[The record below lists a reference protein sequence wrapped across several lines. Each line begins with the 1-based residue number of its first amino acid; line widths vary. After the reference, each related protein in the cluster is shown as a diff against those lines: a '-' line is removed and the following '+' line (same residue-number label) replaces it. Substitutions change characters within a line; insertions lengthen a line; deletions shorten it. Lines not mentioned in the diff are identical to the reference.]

1 MAIRGILKLGKTCT
15 PADNGITLNRAGITG
30 LEINQIEMGS
40 PSPSSRY
47 LDEGKAGKYLFLYHA
62 CSVNAP
68 IHVFALFLP
77 AGNVRLHLV
86 DPATRRQPISRLREV
101 YSDLRQQH
109 RVKHGR
115 CISID
120 YPESRGFSSTYHS
133 SDSAA
138 LKAISRELGLL
149 ENQSFTI
156 IISSMKDQV
165 YFGRSV
171 SKLARFPVLSMSK
184 ARAPHSLD
192 VFPWQTNVAQKMCQR
207 YLSLGPWVDRMTA
220 LAEYYDVPI
229 GHIDGDQPLLLSDVV
244 FARQLVSQDM
254 VLWWSPSGRSDL
266 GGLEDDAR
274 SAEELPNTEFITPG
288 CYSNVCLEV
297 TVRNLSVNSVLH
309 AMAVNELEGSG
320 GTTAFDSVSHTI
332 EEFADGEVQRDL
344 TLGESNVS
352 PQTFGIIKSM
362 VRAWLLDKVR
372 YGFESPA
379 TLAVD
384 HFWRWISSRASHM
397 YDPSIHRFVH
407 SLMRKTFIQ
416 LLAEFKRLGSQVIYA
431 DFSRLLLVT
440 SKPPGTAHA
449 YATYITTA
457 VTSNELFQHIYL
469 NTERFYDFLLFMDQ
483 ANAGGIVCE
492 DPLSVD
498 PPEELVVEMRWN
510 IQLFLP
516 PAIQGE
522 FSDLVRYFLLE
533 MYKAAQKEGQRAPLR
548 VLANGAP
555 DATQRD
561 ANKDR
566 ERDAVRDFISR
577 RLTRKLFRAIDN
589 VQTRMRVAIGD
600 SEAERAL
607 TFPLL
612 PGSHLTLTDPA
623 VELTKFACAVFALA
637 TSFENEVGLLHRN
650 ALELVGVKA
659 FGEQAAFR
667 NPCAPLRLTGVP
679 CRHCDALRDFD
690 FCRDADLL
698 PRPGGGEGRPRW
710 ACTRCGAE
718 HDRTAIEFELIE
730 RVHTLE
736 RAAAQQDLRCARCSQ
751 VRADHVAR
759 VHDCGGSFAN
769 TVNRTDVRRA
779 LRIMVNV
786 AIVHDLNRLRVSA
799 FLPFLPLCSCVH
811 VLQET
816 AQAMLENS

>member
-1 MAIRGILKLGKTCT
+1 M
-15 PADNGITLNRAGITG
+15 
-30 LEINQIEMGS
+30 NQLEMGS
-40 PSPSSRY
+40 PSPRSRY

-77 AGNVRLHLV
+77 TGNVRLHIV
-86 DPATRRQPISRLREV
+86 DPATRRQPIVRLREV
-101 YSDLRQQH
+101 YRDVRQQQH
-109 RVKHGR
+109 EKHGR
-115 CISID
+115 CISIN
-120 YPESRGFSSTYHS
+120 YPESRDFNSAYHS
-133 SDSAA
+133 TDSAA

-149 ENQSFTI
+149 ENQSFTLV
-156 IISSMKDQV
+156 ISSMKDHA
-165 YFGRSV
+165 YFNRFV
-171 SKLARFPVLSMSK
+171 PRLARFPVLSMSK
-184 ARAPHSLD
+184 AKAPHSLD

-207 YLSLGPWVDRMTA
+207 YLSLGSWVDRITA
-220 LAEYYDVPI
+220 LAEYYDIPI

-244 FARQLVSQDM
+244 FARRLVSQGM
-254 VLWWSPSGRSDL
+254 VLWWSPSGRPDL
-266 GGLEDDAR
+266 GGLEDDTR
-274 SAEELPNTEFITPG
+274 LTEELPNTEFITPG

-297 TVRNLSVNSVLH
+297 AVRNLSVNSVLH
-309 AMAVNELEGSG
+309 AMVVNELEGSG

-332 EEFADGEVQRDL
+332 EELTDGQRNL

-352 PQTFGIIKSM
+352 PQTFGIIKAM
-362 VRAWLLDKVR
+362 VKAWLLDKIR

-379 TLAVD
+379 TLAID
-384 HFWRWISSRASHM
+384 HFWRWISSKASHM
-397 YDPSIHRFVH
+397 YDPSIHRFIH
-407 SLMRKTFIQ
+407 GLMRKTFIQ

-483 ANAGGIVCE
+483 ANAGGIVCQ

-510 IQLFLP
+510 IELFLP

-522 FSDLVRYFLLE
+522 FADLVRYFLLE
-533 MYKAAQKEGQRAPLR
+533 MYKAAQKEDQRAPLR
-548 VLANGAP
+548 VLPNGAP
-555 DATQRD
+555 DMTQQD
-561 ANKDR
+561 ANKVH

-577 RLTRKLFRAIDN
+577 RLTRKLFRAIEN
-589 VQTRMRVAIGD
+589 AQSRVRAAIGD
-600 SEAERAL
+600 PEAERAL
-607 TFPLL
+607 SFPLL
-612 PGSHLTLTDPA
+612 PGSHLNLADPA

-637 TSFENEVGLLHRN
+637 NSFGNEVGLLTRN

-659 FGEQAAFR
+659 FGEEAAFR
-667 NPCAPLRLTGVP
+667 NPCAPLRLIGVT

-690 FCRDADLL
+690 FCRDSDLL
-698 PRPGGGEGRPRW
+698 PRAGGTGGEGGPRTPRW

-718 HDRTAIEFELIE
+718 HDRTAVEFELIE
-730 RVHTLE
+730 RAHALE
-736 RAAAQQDLRCARCSQ
+736 RAAAQQDLRCARCAQ

-759 VHDCGGSFAN
+759 IHDCGGSYNN
-769 TVNRTDVRRA
+769 TVNRTDVRRI

-786 AIVHDLNRLRVSA
+786 AIVHDLNRLRVG
-799 FLPFLPLCSCVH
+799 
-811 VLQET
+811 
-816 AQAMLENS
+816 

>member
-1 MAIRGILKLGKTCT
+1 
-15 PADNGITLNRAGITG
+15 
-30 LEINQIEMGS
+30 MGS
-40 PSPSSRY
+40 PSPRSRY
-47 LDEGKAGKYLFLYHA
+47 LDEGKAGKYIFLYHA

-77 AGNVRLHLV
+77 TANVKLHLV

-101 YSDLRQQH
+101 YSDLRQQQH
-109 RVKHGR
+109 ATHGR

-120 YPESRGFSSTYHS
+120 YPESREFTSTYHT

-149 ENQSFTI
+149 ENQNYTV
-156 IISSMKDQV
+156 IISSMKDQA
-165 YFGRSV
+165 YFSRSV
-171 SKLARFPVLSMSK
+171 HRLTRFPILCMSK
-184 ARAPHSLD
+184 AKVPHSLD

-207 YLSLGPWVDRMTA
+207 YLSLGSWIDRITA

-244 FARQLVSQDM
+244 FARRLISQDM
-254 VLWWSPSGRSDL
+254 VLWWSPSGRPDL
-266 GGLEDDAR
+266 GGLEDDTR
-274 SAEELPNTEFITPG
+274 PVEELPNTEFITPG

-309 AMAVNELEGSG
+309 AMAVHELEGSG

-332 EEFADGEVQRDL
+332 DEFADGEVQRDL

-362 VRAWLLDKVR
+362 VRTWLLDKVR

-379 TLAVD
+379 TLAID
-384 HFWRWISSRASHM
+384 HFWRWISSKASHM

-483 ANAGGIVCE
+483 ANAGGVICE
-492 DPLSVD
+492 DPLSAD

-510 IQLFLP
+510 IQRFLP

-561 ANKDR
+561 ANKVR

-577 RLTRKLFRAIDN
+577 RLTRKLFRAIEN
-589 VQTRMRVAIGD
+589 VQSRVRAAVGD
-600 SEAERAL
+600 AEAEAL
-607 TFPLL
+607 SFPLL

-637 TSFENEVGLLHRN
+637 KSSENEVGLLTRN
-650 ALELVGVKA
+650 ALELVGVRA
-659 FGEQAAFR
+659 FGEGAAFR
-667 NPCAPLRLTGVP
+667 NPCAPLRLNGVP

-690 FCRDADLL
+690 FCRDEDLL
-698 PRPGGGEGRPRW
+698 PRSDGAGAGGEGHRRPRW
-710 ACTRCGAE
+710 ACARCGAE
-718 HDRTAIEFELIE
+718 HDRTAVEFELIE
-730 RVHTLE
+730 RVHALE
-736 RAAAQQDLRCARCSQ
+736 RAAAQQDLRCSRCAQ

-759 VHDCGGSFAN
+759 VHDCGGSFQT
-769 TVNRTDVRRA
+769 TVNRTDVRRM
-779 LRIMVNV
+779 LRTMVNV
-786 AIVHDLNRLRVSA
+786 AIVHDLSRLRVS
-799 FLPFLPLCSCVH
+799 PFCSSLCSCFIGLSCPCLTGNSSGH
-811 VLQET
+811 VGKL
-816 AQAMLENS
+816 MMNICPIHLLEQSLY

>member
-1 MAIRGILKLGKTCT
+1 
-15 PADNGITLNRAGITG
+15 
-30 LEINQIEMGS
+30 
-40 PSPSSRY
+40 
-47 LDEGKAGKYLFLYHA
+47 
-62 CSVNAP
+62 
-68 IHVFALFLP
+68 
-77 AGNVRLHLV
+77 
-86 DPATRRQPISRLREV
+86 
-101 YSDLRQQH
+101 
-109 RVKHGR
+109 
-115 CISID
+115 
-120 YPESRGFSSTYHS
+120 
-133 SDSAA
+133 
-138 LKAISRELGLL
+138 
-149 ENQSFTI
+149 
-156 IISSMKDQV
+156 
-165 YFGRSV
+165 
-171 SKLARFPVLSMSK
+171 
-184 ARAPHSLD
+184 
-192 VFPWQTNVAQKMCQR
+192 
-207 YLSLGPWVDRMTA
+207 MTA

-244 FARQLVSQDM
+244 FARRLISQDM
-254 VLWWSPSGRSDL
+254 ILWWSPSGRPDL
-266 GGLEDDAR
+266 GGLEDDTR
-274 SAEELPNTEFITPG
+274 PVEELPNTEFITPG

-362 VRAWLLDKVR
+362 VKAWLLDKIR

-379 TLAVD
+379 TLAID
-384 HFWRWISSRASHM
+384 HFWRWISSKASHM

-483 ANAGGIVCE
+483 ANAGSVVCE

-498 PPEELVVEMRWN
+498 PPDELVVEMRWN

-555 DATQRD
+555 DTTQRD
-561 ANKDR
+561 ANKVR

-577 RLTRKLFRAIDN
+577 RLTRKLFRTIEN
-589 VQTRMRVAIGD
+589 VQTRVRAAIGD
-600 SEAERAL
+600 PEAEQAL
-607 TFPLL
+607 SFPLL
-612 PGSHLTLTDPA
+612 PGSHLTLTEPT
-623 VELTKFACAVFALA
+623 VELIKFACAVFALA
-637 TSFENEVGLLHRN
+637 TPFENEVGLLTRN
-650 ALELVGVKA
+650 ALELVGIKA
-659 FGEQAAFR
+659 FGEDAAFR
-667 NPCAPLRLTGVP
+667 NPCAPLRLPGVP
-679 CRHCDALRDFD
+679 CRHCDALWDFD

-698 PRPGGGEGRPRW
+698 PRSAAAGGAGAGEGRPRW
-710 ACTRCGAE
+710 ACARCGAE
-718 HDRTAIEFELIE
+718 HDRTAVEFELIE
-730 RVHTLE
+730 RVHALE
-736 RAAAQQDLRCARCSQ
+736 RAAAQQDLRCSRCKQ

-759 VHDCGGSFAN
+759 IHDCGGSFHN
-769 TVNRTDVRRA
+769 TVNRTDVRRT
-779 LRIMVNV
+779 LRTMVNV
-786 AIVHDLNRLRVSA
+786 AIVHDLSRLRVGA
-799 FLPFLPLCSCVH
+799 FLNLFFRMFCVLTLSCSCL
-811 VLQET
+811 LQET

>member
-1 MAIRGILKLGKTCT
+1 
-15 PADNGITLNRAGITG
+15 
-30 LEINQIEMGS
+30 
-40 PSPSSRY
+40 
-47 LDEGKAGKYLFLYHA
+47 
-62 CSVNAP
+62 
-68 IHVFALFLP
+68 
-77 AGNVRLHLV
+77 
-86 DPATRRQPISRLREV
+86 
-101 YSDLRQQH
+101 
-109 RVKHGR
+109 
-115 CISID
+115 
-120 YPESRGFSSTYHS
+120 
-133 SDSAA
+133 

-156 IISSMKDQV
+156 IISSMKDQA
-165 YFGRSV
+165 YFNRSV
-171 SKLARFPVLSMSK
+171 HRLTRFPILCMSK
-184 ARAPHSLD
+184 AKTPHSLD

-207 YLSLGPWVDRMTA
+207 YLSLGPWIDRMTA

-244 FARQLVSQDM
+244 FSRRLISQDM
-254 VLWWSPSGRSDL
+254 ILWWSPSGRPDL
-266 GGLEDDAR
+266 GGLEDDTR
-274 SAEELPNTEFITPG
+274 PVEELPNTEFITPG
-288 CYSNVCLEV
+288 CYSNVCLEI

-332 EEFADGEVQRDL
+332 DEFADGEVQRDL

-362 VRAWLLDKVR
+362 VKAWLLDKVR
-372 YGFESPA
+372 YGFGSPA
-379 TLAVD
+379 TLAID
-384 HFWRWISSRASHM
+384 HFWRWISSKASHM
-397 YDPSIHRFVH
+397 YDASIHRFVH

-498 PPEELVVEMRWN
+498 PPQELVVEMRWN

-516 PAIQGE
+516 PAVQGE
-522 FSDLVRYFLLE
+522 FSDLVHYFLLE
-533 MYKAAQKEGQRAPLR
+533 MYKAAQKEGQHAPLR

-561 ANKDR
+561 ANKVR

-577 RLTRKLFRAIDN
+577 RLTRKLFRAIEN
-589 VQTRMRVAIGD
+589 VQTRVRGAIGD
-600 SEAERAL
+600 PEAEQSL
-607 TFPLL
+607 SFPLL

-637 TSFENEVGLLHRN
+637 TPFENDVGLLTRN

-659 FGEQAAFR
+659 FGEEAAFR
-667 NPCAPLRLTGVP
+667 NPCAPLRLTSVP

-690 FCRDADLL
+690 FCRDGDLL
-698 PRPGGGEGRPRW
+698 PRRSDSGASGSEGRSPPRW
-710 ACTRCGAE
+710 TCARCGAE
-718 HDRTAIEFELIE
+718 HDRTAVEFELIE
-730 RVHTLE
+730 RVHALE
-736 RAAAQQDLRCARCSQ
+736 RAAAQQDLRCSRCAQ

-759 VHDCGGSFAN
+759 VHDCGGSFNN
-769 TVNRTDVRRA
+769 TVNRTDVRRM
-779 LRIMVNV
+779 LLTMVNV
-786 AIVHDLNRLRVSA
+786 AIVHDLVRLRVGT
-799 FLPFLPLCSCVH
+799 FVLFVTFCILILSCRCLLAGNRSSDVGKL
-811 VLQET
+811 VKVPR
-816 AQAMLENS
+816 NG

>member
-1 MAIRGILKLGKTCT
+1 
-15 PADNGITLNRAGITG
+15 
-30 LEINQIEMGS
+30 
-40 PSPSSRY
+40 
-47 LDEGKAGKYLFLYHA
+47 
-62 CSVNAP
+62 
-68 IHVFALFLP
+68 
-77 AGNVRLHLV
+77 
-86 DPATRRQPISRLREV
+86 
-101 YSDLRQQH
+101 
-109 RVKHGR
+109 
-115 CISID
+115 
-120 YPESRGFSSTYHS
+120 
-133 SDSAA
+133 
-138 LKAISRELGLL
+138 
-149 ENQSFTI
+149 
-156 IISSMKDQV
+156 
-165 YFGRSV
+165 
-171 SKLARFPVLSMSK
+171 
-184 ARAPHSLD
+184 
-192 VFPWQTNVAQKMCQR
+192 MCQR
-207 YLSLGPWVDRMTA
+207 YLSLGSWIDRMSA

-244 FARQLVSQDM
+244 FSRRLISQDM
-254 VLWWSPSGRSDL
+254 ILWWSPSGRLDL

-274 SAEELPNTEFITPG
+274 PVEELPNTEFITPG

-309 AMAVNELEGSG
+309 AMAVHELEGSG

-332 EEFADGEVQRDL
+332 EEFGDGEVQRDL
-344 TLGESNVS
+344 TLGESNMS
-352 PQTFGIIKSM
+352 PQAFGIIKSM
-362 VRAWLLDKVR
+362 VKAWLLDKVR

-379 TLAVD
+379 TLAID
-384 HFWRWISSRASHM
+384 HFWRWISSKASHM

-407 SLMRKTFIQ
+407 SLMRKIFIQ
-416 LLAEFKRLGSQVIYA
+416 LLAEFKRLGSQVVYA

-516 PAIQGE
+516 PAIQSE

-533 MYKAAQKEGQRAPLR
+533 MYNAAQKEGQRAPLR

-561 ANKDR
+561 VNKVR

-577 RLTRKLFRAIDN
+577 RLTRKLFRAIEN
-589 VQTRMRVAIGD
+589 VQARVRAAIGD
-600 SEAERAL
+600 PEAERAL
-607 TFPLL
+607 SFPVL
-612 PGSHLTLTDPA
+612 PGSHLTLTAPA

-637 TSFENEVGLLHRN
+637 TPFENEVGLLTRN
-650 ALELVGVKA
+650 ALELLGVRA
-659 FGEQAAFR
+659 FGEDAAFR
-667 NPCAPLRLTGVP
+667 NPCAPLRLSSVP

-698 PRPGGGEGRPRW
+698 PRSGGGSSSSSSGGGGEGRPRW
-710 ACTRCGAE
+710 VCARCGAE
-718 HDRTAIEFELIE
+718 HDRTAVEFELIE
-730 RVHTLE
+730 RVHALE
-736 RAAAQQDLRCARCSQ
+736 RAAAQQDLRCSRCAQLRS
-751 VRADHVAR
+751 DHVAR
-759 VHDCGGSFAN
+759 VHDCGGSFGN
-769 TVNRTDVRRA
+769 TVNRKDVRRM
-779 LRIMVNV
+779 LRTMVNV
-786 AIVHDLNRLRVSA
+786 AITHDLGRLRVSTL
-799 FLPFLPLCSCVH
+799 FFVSYVSYVSIFILPFL

>member
-1 MAIRGILKLGKTCT
+1 MPIRGILKLGKTCT
-15 PADNGITLNRAGITG
+15 AADNGITLNRAGITG
-30 LEINQIEMGS
+30 LEIKQLEMGS
-40 PSPSSRY
+40 PSPRSRY
-47 LDEGKAGKYLFLYHA
+47 LNEGKAGKYLFLYHA

-68 IHVFALFLP
+68 IHVFALVLP
-77 AGNVRLHLV
+77 IGNVRLHIV
-86 DPATRRQPISRLREV
+86 DPATRRQPIARLREV
-101 YSDLRQQH
+101 YGDLRQQQH
-109 RVKHGR
+109 AKHGR
-115 CISID
+115 CISMD
-120 YPESRGFSSTYHS
+120 YPESRDFSSAYHS
-133 SDSAA
+133 TDSAA

-149 ENQSFTI
+149 ENQSFTL
-156 IISSMKDQV
+156 IISSMKDHA
-165 YFGRSV
+165 YFSRSV
-171 SKLARFPVLSMSK
+171 PRLARFPVLSMSK
-184 ARAPHSLD
+184 AKAPHSLD
-192 VFPWQTNVAQKMCQR
+192 VFPWQSNVAQKMCQR
-207 YLSLGPWVDRMTA
+207 YLSLGSWIDRMTA

-244 FARQLVSQDM
+244 FAKRLVGQDM
-254 VLWWSPSGRSDL
+254 VLWWSPSGRPDF
-266 GGLEDDAR
+266 GGLEDDTR
-274 SAEELPNTEFITPG
+274 LIEELPNTEFITPG

-332 EEFADGEVQRDL
+332 DEFADEEVQRDL

-362 VRAWLLDKVR
+362 VKAWLLDKVR

-379 TLAVD
+379 TLAID
-384 HFWRWISSRASHM
+384 HFWRWISSKASHM
-397 YDPSIHRFVH
+397 YDPGIHRFVH

-492 DPLSVD
+492 DSLSVN

-510 IQLFLP
+510 IELFLP

-522 FSDLVRYFLLE
+522 FADLVRYFLLE
-533 MYKAAQKEGQRAPLR
+533 MYKAVGKEGHRAPLR

-555 DATQRD
+555 DLTQQD
-561 ANKDR
+561 ANKTR

-577 RLTRKLFRAIDN
+577 RLTRKLFRAIEN
-589 VQTRMRVAIGD
+589 VQSRVRAAIGD
-600 SEAERAL
+600 PEAERAL
-607 TFPLL
+607 SFPLL
-612 PGSHLTLTDPA
+612 PGSHLNLTDPA

-637 TSFENEVGLLHRN
+637 SSFENEVGLLTRN

-659 FGEQAAFR
+659 FREDAAFR
-667 NPCAPLRLTGVP
+667 NPCALLRLMGVP

-698 PRPGGGEGRPRW
+698 LRSGTSEGTRAPRW

-718 HDRTAIEFELIE
+718 HDRTAVEFELIQ
-730 RVHTLE
+730 RVHALE
-736 RAAAQQDLRCARCSQ
+736 RAAAQQDLRCARCAQ

-759 VHDCGGSFAN
+759 IHDCGGSFNN
-769 TVNRTDVRRA
+769 TVNRTDVRRT
-779 LRIMVNV
+779 LRTIVNV
-786 AIVHDLNRLRVSA
+786 AIVHDLSRLRVG
-799 FLPFLPLCSCVH
+799 
-811 VLQET
+811 
-816 AQAMLENS
+816 